1 LKNLLKVNYKYLFSN
16 GTDTMSQISQDT
28 SNPHSQELEQ
38 IVGALSKITSRTAEE
53 IKPYLNEL
61 LDRLSQKKEDFASAS
76 FYATS
81 THEEWSAEFHHW
93 VDSHQGEDI
102 PVLSDSAMSRE
113 SMYPDRF

>member
-1 LKNLLKVNYKYLFSN
+1 
-16 GTDTMSQISQDT
+16 MSQISQDT

-38 IVGALSKITSRTAEE
+38 VVGALSKITSRPPEE

-61 LDRLSQKKEDFASAS
+61 LDRLSLKKESDNMSVS

-81 THEEWSAEFHHW
+81 THEEWSVEFHRW
-93 VDSHQGEDI
+93 VDSHKGEDI
-102 PVLSDSAMSRE
+102 PVLSDEAMSRE